1 MVYSGVYNSMTI
13 DMIIVIYGFPIYY
26 LYQFGK
32 FSKLAI
38 NNYDS
43 EAITIAFQYIKLH
56 YRFMGIL
63 VIVILICYL
72 AAIIVMLMAFP
83 FVSPMMHR

>member
-1 MVYSGVYNSMTI
+1 MASLF
-13 DMIIVIYGFPIYY
+13 IISI
-26 LYQFGK
+26 
-32 FSKLAI
+32 SLA
-38 NNYDS
+38 NFLSLLSNYDS
-43 EAITIAFQYIKLH
+43 EAITIAFQYLKLH

-83 FVSPMMHR
+83 FVSSMMHR